1 MKKSRKLIF
10 LLLATF
16 ILQCAKKEEKKK
28 SEFLP
33 TVEVTSVKKTKV
45 IRTLKLFGSITGEEQ
60 VMVFSKITG
69 RVTEIT
75 KPEGSVVQEGEA
87 IVYVLNDIPGMD
99 YKPGPVPSPISGIVG
114 KIYVEVGQMVS
125 PQTPIANVANYAR
138 RVKVKA
144 PISDQDLRWVKKNTR
159 AEISLTAYPDQ
170 TFTGKVTNVSP
181 ILDPISRTATVE
193 VTIPNQEKKLLPGMA
208 CDIKLVLEEKED
220 VPALP
225 ISAVFTEGKPR
236 VFVVENETA
245 YLREVEI
252 GLIGEELMEIVS
264 GLKIGD
270 QVITIGK
277 ERVKD
282 GGRIRVVSRTSPQGE
297 EER

>member
-1 MKKSRKLIF
+1 MKKNLGLTF
-10 LLLATF
+10 LLLASF
-16 ILQCAKKEEKKK
+16 IFQCVKKEEKKK
-28 SEFLP
+28 SAFLP
-33 TVEVTSVKKTKV
+33 AVVVTTVRKAKV
-45 IRTLKLFGSITGEEQ
+45 MRILKLFGTITGEEQ

-69 RVTEIT
+69 RVTEIAQ
-75 KPEGSVVQEGEA
+75 PEGSFVQEGQA

-114 KIYVEVGQMVS
+114 KVYVEVGQMVG
-125 PQTPIANVANYAR
+125 PQTPIANVADYTQ

-144 PISDQDLRWVKKNTR
+144 PISDQDLRSVKKGAP

-193 VTIPNQEKKLLPGMA
+193 ITIPNQQKKLLPGMA
-208 CDIKLVLEEKED
+208 CDIRLVLEEKED
-220 VPALP
+220 VLVLP
-225 ISAVFTEGKPR
+225 MSAVFPEGKPR

-245 YLREVEI
+245 HLREVAI
-252 GLIGEELMEIVS
+252 GVVGEELMEIVS
-264 GLKIGD
+264 GLKLGD
-270 QVITIGK
+270 QVITLGK

-282 GGRIRVVSRTSPQGE
+282 GGRVRVVSITSPEGE